1 MLGRCRLGYNIIS
14 LTMLV
19 IKQKAKRWLS
29 CQYIAYTDRHSFS
42 RPRDITSTVQRQ
54 CVKAA
59 HGSSQYPKSQT
70 VMQSHC
76 RESKESR
83 SLVSRLGDYFISSS
97 QPPTQRQ
104 RHLSSTHQL
113 RVVYLYTGRTSSIN
127 GRLNERTPHKVPI
140 NKHSIRRPFP
150 AQAGEVPC
158 TNWKKSPHL
167 SFISQMFLLTLQ
179 YCGPL

>member
-29 CQYIAYTDRHSFS
+29 RQYIAYTDRHSFS

-70 VMQSHC
+70 VMQSHS
-76 RESKESR
+76 RESKDSR
-83 SLVSRLGDYFISSS
+83 SLVSRLGNYFISSS

-104 RHLSSTHQL
+104 RRLSSTHQL

-127 GRLNERTPHKVPI
+127 SPASMDDWMKGRPKRCPLTNTALGGHFQRRLER
-140 NKHSIRRPFP
+140 FL
-150 AQAGEVPC
+150 AQIE
-158 TNWKKSPHL
+158 KSPL
-167 SFISQMFLLTLQ
+167 IYLL
-179 YCGPL
+179 